1 MTARPERAILR
12 PMRRAPAPWPLWRTV
27 AVYAAVL
34 AAAAFALQWL
44 EYQYLARRFSREIYI
59 SVIGMAFAAGGA
71 WLGWR
76 LASRPRGAFR
86 RNDAAIAALG
96 LTRQE
101 LRALELIAAGQSNK
115 EMARTLG
122 VAPNT
127 VKTHLANLFAKL
139 EVGRRTQALAKA
151 RDLALIP

>member
-1 MTARPERAILR
+1 MTNPGGRATLGPMLRGAPIRFVIL
-12 PMRRAPAPWPLWRTV
+12 W
-27 AVYAAVL
+27 AAGL

-44 EYQYLARRFSREIYI
+44 EYQYLARRFSFEIYAA
-59 SVIGMAFAAGGA
+59 VIAVLFAGGGL

-76 LASRPRGAFR
+76 LASRPRGAFQ
-86 RNDAAIAALG
+86 RNEAAIAALG

-101 LRALELIAAGQSNK
+101 LRALDLIAAGQSNK

-139 EVGRRTQALAKA
+139 EVRSRTQALGKA
-151 RDLALIP
+151 RDLSLIP

>member
-1 MTARPERAILR
+1 MNPALIRTIILWAI
-12 PMRRAPAPWPLWRTV
+12 
-27 AVYAAVL
+27 VL
-34 AAAAFALQWL
+34 AAAAFGLQWL
-44 EYQYLARRFSREIYI
+44 EYQYVTMAFSREIYI
-59 SVIGMAFAAGGA
+59 FIIATLFAAGGL

-76 LASRPRGAFR
+76 LASRPRGAFQ
-86 RNDAAIAALG
+86 RNEAAAAALG

-127 VKTHLANLFAKL
+127 VKTHLANLFTKL
-139 EVGRRTQALAKA
+139 EVSRRTQALAKA
-151 RDLALIP
+151 RDLTLIP

>member
-1 MTARPERAILR
+1 MLR
-12 PMRRAPAPWPLWRTV
+12 GDMVRTV
-27 AVYAAVL
+27 IVWALAL
-34 AAAAFALQWL
+34 AAGAFALQWL
-44 EYQYLARRFSREIYI
+44 EYQYLVMAFSREIYVGI
-59 SVIGMAFAAGGA
+59 IATVFAGGGL
-71 WLGWR
+71 WVGWR
-76 LASRPRGAFR
+76 LSSRPRGPGFQ
-86 RNDAAIAALG
+86 RNEAAIAALG

-101 LRALELIAAGQSNK
+101 LRALELIADGQSNK

>member
-1 MTARPERAILR
+1 MLR
-12 PMRRAPAPWPLWRTV
+12 EGMIRTV
-27 AVYAAVL
+27 ILWAVVL
-34 AAAAFALQWL
+34 AAGAFALQWL
-44 EYQYLARRFSREIYI
+44 EYQYVAMRFSREIYVGI
-59 SVIGMAFAAGGA
+59 IAVVFAAGGM

-76 LASRPRGAFR
+76 LSSRPRGVFQKNA
-86 RNDAAIAALG
+86 AAIAALG

-127 VKTHLANLFAKL
+127 VKTHVANLFSKL
-139 EVGRRTQALAKA
+139 EVSRRTQALAKA
-151 RDLALIP
+151 RDLSLIP

>member
-1 MTARPERAILR
+1 MMQLV
-12 PMRRAPAPWPLWRTV
+12 RRLKAGAAGWRIV
-27 AVYAAVL
+27 LVGAVVL

-44 EYQYLARRFSREIYI
+44 EYQYLTMRFSREIY
-59 SVIGMAFAAGGA
+59 VTLVAAAFAAGGM

-76 LASRPRGAFR
+76 LSSRPRGPFR
-86 RNDAAIAALG
+86 HNEAAARALG

-101 LRALELIAAGQSNK
+101 LRALDLIAAGQSNK

-139 EVGRRTQALAKA
+139 EVGRRTQALARA
-151 RDLALIP
+151 RDLELSP

>member
-1 MTARPERAILR
+1 MT
-12 PMRRAPAPWPLWRTV
+12 PAMIRTIV
-27 AVYAAVL
+27 ISALVL
-34 AAAAFALQWL
+34 AAGAFALEWL
-44 EYQYLARRFSREIYI
+44 EFQYTARRFSREIYI
-59 SVIGMAFAAGGA
+59 TLIGLAFAAGGI

-76 LASRPRGAFR
+76 LASRPRGAFQ
-86 RNDAAIAALG
+86 RNEAAAATLG

-101 LRALELIAAGQSNK
+101 LRALDLIAAGQSNK

-127 VKTHLANLFAKL
+127 VKTHIANLFAKL

-151 RDLALIP
+151 RDLSLIP

>member
-1 MTARPERAILR
+1 
-12 PMRRAPAPWPLWRTV
+12 MRREVMIRVVLLW
-27 AVYAAVL
+27 AAVL

-44 EYQYLARRFSREIYI
+44 EYQYLAMRFSFEIY
-59 SVIGMAFAAGGA
+59 VAVVAAAFAAGGM

-76 LASRPRGAFR
+76 LSSRPRGAFR
-86 RNDAAIAALG
+86 RNEAAIAALG

-151 RDLALIP
+151 RELSLIP

>member
-1 MTARPERAILR
+1 MI
-12 PMRRAPAPWPLWRTV
+12 RTV
-27 AVYAAVL
+27 IVWAL
-34 AAAAFALQWL
+34 ALGAAAFALQWL
-44 EYQYLARRFSREIYI
+44 EYQYLVMAFSREIYI
-59 SVIGMAFAAGGA
+59 GIIATVFAAGGL
-71 WLGWR
+71 WVGWR
-76 LASRPRGAFR
+76 LSSRPRGPGFQ
-86 RNDAAIAALG
+86 RNEAAVKSLG

-101 LRALELIAAGQSNK
+101 LRALELIAGGQSNK

>member
-1 MTARPERAILR
+1 MTRGAMTGTIVVWAL
-12 PMRRAPAPWPLWRTV
+12 
-27 AVYAAVL
+27 VL

-44 EYQYLARRFSREIYI
+44 EYQYLAMRFSREIYI
-59 SVIGMAFAAGGA
+59 GVIGLAFAAGGV

-76 LASRPRGAFR
+76 LASRPRSGFA
-86 RNDAAIAALG
+86 RNDAAIVALG

-127 VKTHLANLFAKL
+127 VKTHLANLFSKL

>member
-1 MTARPERAILR
+1 MV
-12 PMRRAPAPWPLWRTV
+12 RTIVV
-27 AVYAAVL
+27 AGLVL
-34 AAAAFALQWL
+34 AAAAFGLQWL
-44 EYQYLARRFSREIYI
+44 EYQSLTRAFSFEIYVGLI
-59 SVIGMAFAAGGA
+59 ATLFAAGGL

-76 LASRPRGAFR
+76 LASRPRLGFR
-86 RNDAAIAALG
+86 KNEAAIATLG

-139 EVGRRTQALAKA
+139 EVSRRTQALAKA
-151 RDLALIP
+151 RDLAIIP

>member
-1 MTARPERAILR
+1 MPRARIIRIIFFGG
-12 PMRRAPAPWPLWRTV
+12 
-27 AVYAAVL
+27 L
-34 AAAAFALQWL
+34 ALALAAFALQWL
-44 EYQYLARRFSREIYI
+44 EYQYLTMRFSGEIYVV
-59 SVIGMAFAAGGA
+59 VIAVAFAAGGI
-71 WLGWR
+71 WVGWR
-76 LASRPRGAFR
+76 LSSRPRGAFR

-101 LRALELIAAGQSNK
+101 LRALDLIAAGQSNK

-127 VKTHLANLFAKL
+127 VKTHVANLFSKL

>member
-1 MTARPERAILR
+1 MV
-12 PMRRAPAPWPLWRTV
+12 RTIVV
-27 AVYAAVL
+27 AGLVL
-34 AAAAFALQWL
+34 AAAAFGLQWL
-44 EYQYLARRFSREIYI
+44 EYQSLTRAFSFEIYVGLI
-59 SVIGMAFAAGGA
+59 ATLFAAGGL

-76 LASRPRGAFR
+76 LASRPRAGFR
-86 RNDAAIAALG
+86 KNEAAIATLG

-139 EVGRRTQALAKA
+139 EVSRRTQALAKA
-151 RDLALIP
+151 RDLAIIP

>member
-1 MTARPERAILR
+1 MT
-12 PMRRAPAPWPLWRTV
+12 PAMIRTV
-27 AVYAAVL
+27 LVWALVL

-44 EYQYLARRFSREIYI
+44 EFQYLAMAFSREIYI
-59 SVIGMAFAAGGA
+59 AIIAVAFAGGGV
-71 WLGWR
+71 WVGWR
-76 LASRPRGAFR
+76 LSSRPRGPGFQ
-86 RNDAAIAALG
+86 RNAAAVAALG

-101 LRALELIAAGQSNK
+101 LRALDLIAAGQSNK

-127 VKTHLANLFAKL
+127 IKTHLANLFAKL

-151 RDLALIP
+151 RELALIP

>member
-1 MTARPERAILR
+1 MT
-12 PMRRAPAPWPLWRTV
+12 PAMIRTIMV
-27 AVYAAVL
+27 WALVL

-44 EYQYLARRFSREIYI
+44 EFQYLAMAFSREIYI
-59 SVIGMAFAAGGA
+59 AIIAVAFAAGGV
-71 WLGWR
+71 WVGWR
-76 LASRPRGAFR
+76 LSSRPRTGFQ

-127 VKTHLANLFAKL
+127 IKTHLANLFSKL

-151 RDLALIP
+151 RELALIP

>member
-1 MTARPERAILR
+1 MTRAMLS
-12 PMRRAPAPWPLWRTV
+12 TV
-27 AVYAAVL
+27 IVWALAL

-44 EYQYLARRFSREIYI
+44 EFQYLAMAFSREIYI
-59 SVIGMAFAAGGA
+59 VIIAVAFAAGGV
-71 WLGWR
+71 WVGWR
-76 LASRPRGAFR
+76 LSSRPRTGFQ

-101 LRALELIAAGQSNK
+101 LRALDLIADGQSNK
-115 EMARTLG
+115 EMARSLG

-127 VKTHLANLFAKL
+127 VKTHVANLFSKL

-151 RDLALIP
+151 RELALIP

>member
-1 MTARPERAILR
+1 M
-12 PMRRAPAPWPLWRTV
+12 
-27 AVYAAVL
+27 
-34 AAAAFALQWL
+34 QWL
-44 EYQYLARRFSREIYI
+44 EYQYLSMRFGFEIYVAI
-59 SVIGMAFAAGGA
+59 VAVLFAGAGL

-76 LASRPRGAFR
+76 LSSRPRGAFQ
-86 RNDAAIAALG
+86 RNEAAARALG

-101 LRALELIAAGQSNK
+101 LRALDLIARGQSNK

-127 VKTHLANLFAKL
+127 VKTHVSNLFAKL
-139 EVGRRTQALAKA
+139 GVGRRTQALAKA